1 MATRTAAA
9 EVVRASHQAELEEE
23 IRQAEAELARG
34 ELVDVTVDNLDRDLA
49 EGKWPWPRVSSE

>member
-9 EVVRASHQAELEEE
+9 EVVQASQQAELEEE
-23 IRQAEAELARG
+23 IRQAEAEFARG
-34 ELVDVTVDNLDRDLA
+34 EFIDVTVDDLDRALV

>member
-9 EVVRASHQAELEEE
+9 EVVQASQQAELEEE
-23 IRQAEAELARG
+23 IRQAEAEFACG
-34 ELVDVTVDNLDRDLA
+34 EFIDVTVDELDRALA